1 MKRNIQVN
9 DNIEETKK
17 EKGSTGRLGNSS
29 IVLSCAHNHIY
40 LAQEQLS
47 AHMFQIAV
55 LRHRYMEEFLL
66 EYDRKT
72 GAYPQL
78 CEQAD
83 C

>member
-1 MKRNIQVN
+1 
-9 DNIEETKK
+9 
-17 EKGSTGRLGNSS
+17 
-29 IVLSCAHNHIY
+29 
-40 LAQEQLS
+40 
-47 AHMFQIAV
+47 MFQIAV

>member
-1 MKRNIQVN
+1 
-9 DNIEETKK
+9 
-17 EKGSTGRLGNSS
+17 
-29 IVLSCAHNHIY
+29 
-40 LAQEQLS
+40 
-47 AHMFQIAV
+47 MFQIAV

-66 EYDRKT
+66 EYDHKT